1 MSGLLVEKKQFY
13 LVTVDYLQ
21 GFSILFFV
29 IWHTLLWWD
38 GNIDTNWP
46 NIEIPVA
53 IFMAVALVVPPFFF
67 FLYAF
72 NIVNSLLRKTVSDRK
87 ETRIRFIKKT
97 IIFFFI
103 AELTQGI
110 VGLEYLRKGIVGPEY
125 LINFLLTWEIF
136 HMFALT
142 SLFFLVVFEIA
153 WQLEQRKQYNYRYV
167 VIITSLLFL
176 LGILVSFLLFH
187 DYSSTRSIHGIYVE
201 SNLKS
206 MFERTIFE
214 SGQNPLIPFF
224 SFPILG
230 GLIATFL
237 NLPNEKTGI
246 ALKKAKFVLKGSLF
260 FLITGFLLLGVEWYV
275 STPLRYIASSS
286 FIFITIG
293 FLIFAT
299 IGGVIIFDLD
309 KLSSRRKGIKML
321 IPVLLVS
328 HISLTVFII
337 HNILFFFPSELQI
350 IQLFL
355 SSETIVLIFGLLY
368 SFCFIIIAFIW
379 QKWNF
384 KYSLEWMITKLQRT
398 KWIRL
403 KKIEL

>member
-1 MSGLLVEKKQFY
+1 LSGLLVEKKQFY

-38 GNIDTNWP
+38 GNMDTNWP
-46 NIEIPVA
+46 NIEIPVT
-53 IFMAVALVVPPFFF
+53 IFMTVALVVPPFFF

-110 VGLEYLRKGIVGPEY
+110 VGLSTVPEN

-153 WQLEQRKQYNYRYV
+153 WQLEQRKQYNYRSV
-167 VIITSLLFL
+167 VIIISLLFL

-201 SNLKS
+201 LNLKS
-206 MFERTIFE
+206 VFERTIFE

-230 GLIATFL
+230 GLIAAFL

-246 ALKKAKFVLKGSLF
+246 AFKKAKFVLRGSLF
-260 FLITGFLLLGVEWYV
+260 FLITGFLLLGVERYV
-275 STPLRYIASSS
+275 STPLRYLASSS

-299 IGGVIIFDLD
+299 IGGIIILDLD

-321 IPVLLVS
+321 TPVLLVS
-328 HISLTVFII
+328 NISLTVFII

-355 SSETIVLIFGLLY
+355 FSETIVLIFGLLY
-368 SFCFIIIAFIW
+368 SFCFIILAAFW
-379 QKWNF
+379 YKWNY
-384 KYSLEWMITKLQRT
+384 KYSLEWTIAKLQRT
-398 KWIRL
+398 RWIR
-403 KKIEL
+403 

>member
-1 MSGLLVEKKQFY
+1 MSGLLVEEKQFY

-21 GFSILFFV
+21 GFSIIFFV

-38 GNIDTNWP
+38 GLIDTNWP

-53 IFMAVALVVPPFFF
+53 IFMTIALVVPPFFF

-72 NIVNSLLRKTVSDRK
+72 NIVNSLLRKDESERK

-97 IIFFFI
+97 IIFFLI
-103 AELTQGI
+103 AELTQGF
-110 VGLEYLRKGIVGPEY
+110 VGLIIAPEY

-167 VIITSLLFL
+167 VIVTSLLFL
-176 LGILVSFLLFH
+176 LGILGLFLLFH
-187 DYSSTRSIHGIYVE
+187 DYSSNRSIHEIYAE
-201 SNLKS
+201 LNLNS
-206 MFERTIFE
+206 IFERTVFE

-246 ALKKAKFVLKGSLF
+246 VLKKARIVLLGSIF
-260 FLITGFLLLGVEWYV
+260 FLITGFLFLGVEGYV
-275 STPLRYIASSS
+275 STPLRYLASSS

-293 FLIFAT
+293 FLIFTT
-299 IGGVIIFDLD
+299 IGGIMLLDFDT
-309 KLSSRRKGIKML
+309 LSSRPKRIKML
-321 IPVLLVS
+321 LPVLLVS
-328 HISLTVFII
+328 NISLTVFII
-337 HNILFFFPSELQI
+337 HNILFFFPSELHI
-350 IQLFL
+350 IQQFLF
-355 SSETIVLIFGLLY
+355 SETMVLIFGLLY
-368 SFCFIIIAFIW
+368 SFCFIILAAFW
-379 QKWNF
+379 QKWNY
-384 KYSLEWMITKLQRT
+384 KYSLEWTIAKLQRAQW
-398 KWIRL
+398 KR
-403 KKIEL
+403 

>member
-1 MSGLLVEKKQFY
+1 MSGHLVEENRFY

-21 GFSILFFV
+21 GFSIITFV

-38 GNIDTNWP
+38 GDIDTNWP

-53 IFMAVALVVPPFFF
+53 IFMTIALVVPPFFF

-72 NIVNSLLRKTVSDRK
+72 NIVNSLLRKDESERK

-97 IIFFFI
+97 IIFFLI
-103 AELTQGI
+103 AELTQGF
-110 VGLEYLRKGIVGPEY
+110 VGLIIAPEY

-153 WQLEQRKQYNYRYV
+153 WQLEQRKQYNHRH
-167 VIITSLLFL
+167 VIIVTSLLFL
-176 LGILVSFLLFH
+176 LGILSLFLLFH
-187 DYSSTRSIHGIYVE
+187 DYSSTRSIHEIYAE
-201 SNLKS
+201 LNLNS
-206 MFERTIFE
+206 IFERTVFE

-246 ALKKAKFVLKGSLF
+246 VLKKARIVLLGSIF
-260 FLITGFLLLGVEWYV
+260 FLITGFLFLGIERYV
-275 STPLRYIASSS
+275 STPLRYLASSS

-293 FLIFAT
+293 FLIFTT
-299 IGGVIIFDLD
+299 IGGIMLLDFDI
-309 KLSSRRKGIKML
+309 LSSRPKGIKML
-321 IPVLLVS
+321 LPVLLVS
-328 HISLTVFII
+328 NISLTVFII
-337 HNILFFFPSELQI
+337 HNILFFFPSELHI
-350 IQLFL
+350 IQQFLF
-355 SSETIVLIFGLLY
+355 SETIVLIFGLFY
-368 SFCFIIIAFIW
+368 SFCFIILAAFW
-379 QKWNF
+379 QKWNYKF
-384 KYSLEWMITKLQRT
+384 SLEWTIAKLQRAQW
-398 KWIRL
+398 KR
-403 KKIEL
+403 